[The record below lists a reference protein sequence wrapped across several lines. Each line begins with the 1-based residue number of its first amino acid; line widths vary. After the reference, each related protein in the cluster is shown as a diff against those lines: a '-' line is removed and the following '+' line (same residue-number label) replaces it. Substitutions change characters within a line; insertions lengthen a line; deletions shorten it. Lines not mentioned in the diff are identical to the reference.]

1 MRGTG
6 PYPEETFEQREERL
20 RLEDERDSYRVK
32 QVIEDRDAEGG
43 RMDKYT
49 YEITL
54 TLHELDMASAEDLDM
69 MSNALVTIQKL
80 GIGDVEAILW
90 KGSDMELRIVE
101 P

>member
-1 MRGTG
+1 
-6 PYPEETFEQREERL
+6 
-20 RLEDERDSYRVK
+20 
-32 QVIEDRDAEGG
+32 
-43 RMDKYT
+43 MDKYT

-80 GIGDVEAILW
+80 GIGDVETRLW
-90 KGSDMELRIVE
+90 GEDPENELRPVE